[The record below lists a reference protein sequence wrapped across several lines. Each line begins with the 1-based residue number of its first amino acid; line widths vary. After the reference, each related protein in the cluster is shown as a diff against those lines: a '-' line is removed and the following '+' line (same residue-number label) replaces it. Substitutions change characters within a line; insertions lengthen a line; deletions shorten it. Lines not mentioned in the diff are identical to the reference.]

1 MRLLPRSLFAR
12 LALALF
18 VVLLLAQLVALAIQ
32 LTDRAQVLYR
42 AVGLPLAQQLA
53 DAVQRLEAL
62 PPAQRE
68 LQLQQFGSPRLR
80 LALRPQAA
88 LDPAQE
94 AGWRGLLLT
103 RLLRRELGRDRP
115 LRLALADVPSLLPPS
130 PAMPMHRPG
139 GRFAPDG
146 PGMRRHMA
154 ALGLAPDAGV
164 WIQIELRLDDG
175 RWLAVERHLPREAFL
190 SPARLLTSFAVL
202 LFAVLAVS
210 LLAVRWLTRPLERL
224 AVAADTLG
232 RDLDQP
238 PLADAGPDEMR
249 RAARAFNTMQARLQ
263 RLVNDRARLLAAI
276 SHDLKTPLTRMRL
289 RAELLEPGEL
299 RSRLLADVE
308 EMTRLVETTLDFVR
322 DTASDEPLQPLDLDA
337 LLGSLQADY
346 EDTGRRVAIEGRAR
360 APYPGRASALRRCL
374 ANLIDNACAYAGAAT
389 VEVDDG
395 PAWLELRVV
404 DRGPGLPP
412 ADLERVLE
420 PFQRGEE
427 SRSRAT
433 GGTGLGLAIAR
444 SIARAH
450 GGELTLANR
459 TGGGL
464 VARLR
469 LPR

>member
-1 MRLLPRSLFAR
+1 VRLLPRSLFAR

-18 VVLLLAQLVALAIQ
+18 AVLLLAQLVALAIQ

-103 RLLRRELGRDRP
+103 RLLRRELGRERP
-115 LRLALADVPSLLPPS
+115 LRLALADAPSLLPPS
-130 PAMPMHRPG
+130 PAMHRPG

-154 ALGLAPDAGV
+154 ALGLAPDGGV

-175 RWLAVERHLPREAFL
+175 QWLAVERHLPREAFL
-190 SPARLLTSFAVL
+190 SPVRLLTSFAVL

-224 AVAADTLG
+224 ALAADTLG

-238 PLADAGPDEMR
+238 PLPEAGPDEMR

-289 RAELLEPGEL
+289 RADLLEPGEL

-346 EDTGRRVAIEGRAR
+346 EDTGHRVAIEGQAR
-360 APYPGRASALRRCL
+360 APYPGRASALRRGL

-389 VEVDDG
+389 VEIDDG

-404 DRGPGLPP
+404 DRGPGLPE

-459 TGGGL
+459 PGGGL